1 MKNDNS
7 NKNCSAFEKVI
18 EENREY
24 LSKIDDPAIRGLGVR
39 NIIIALREA
48 AVPLNQA
55 DRKLAHSILLDLL
68 KDPESFVYLNVVHA
82 IGRLADMN
90 RAELVPI
97 LLSEYTG
104 EQSSNRHRSAH
115 ERAVLSE
122 ALMMI
127 IRRAGETAHLY
138 VSDYITACIK
148 VFKKESKFLR
158 EAEDSHDCPENN
170 EMSSHHLLRQS
181 SISLL
186 AETCAMAGW
195 FAVKLLPQVLDIA
208 QGILQ
213 LENPAISSAKY
224 QKHRKSPL
232 SFDTKYGVHTSRRA
246 AAYLIRYILNAIKQ
260 KLCIDL
266 LYKVDEYLPKIR
278 TILEAVSSYES
289 RNVLLD
295 GKMQDIY
302 EDKVVLF
309 HCRRALGVLDDI
321 VPQVRMYCTKRGN
334 QLL

>member
-1 MKNDNS
+1 MKDT
-7 NKNCSAFEKVI
+7 
-18 EENREY
+18 
-24 LSKIDDPAIRGLGVR
+24 
-39 NIIIALREA
+39 
-48 AVPLNQA
+48 
-55 DRKLAHSILLDLL
+55 
-68 KDPESFVYLNVVHA
+68 ESFVYLNVIHA

-97 LLSEYTG
+97 LLNEYTG
-104 EQSSNRHRSAH
+104 EQSCNRHRSAH

-138 VSDYITACIK
+138 VSDYIRACIK
-148 VFKKESKFLR
+148 VFRRESKVLR
-158 EAEDSHDCPENN
+158 DAEDKHNDCSEND
-170 EMSSHHLLRQS
+170 ELSTHHLLRQS

-195 FAVKLLPQVLDIA
+195 SAGKLLPQVLDIA

-213 LENPAISSAKY
+213 LENPAISSAKH
-224 QKHRKSPL
+224 QKYRENLHC
-232 SFDTKYGVHTSRRA
+232 FDSKYGVHTSRRA

-266 LYKVDEYLPKIR
+266 LYEVDEYLPKIR
-278 TILEAVSSYES
+278 TILDTVSSYES
-289 RNVLLD
+289 RKILAD
-295 GKMQDIY
+295 GELKDIF

-321 VPQVRMYCTKRGN
+321 VPQLRAYKTKSGN